1 MLEYGNSGQ
10 ELALQ
15 DRNFCLFRFFKYSR
29 KCSKNIQIFIFSG
42 LLGDDPLKVKTIS
55 GHCIVKG
62 QCGDFQ
68 APTYFIPSVSCLLSF
83 YRTKRLEK
91 ITFFADSKLTNW
103 DSAEPVFQYE
113 LLCILVTNVLAL
125 DNKSLPISVLF
136 LNIISVKIQ
145 AIN

>member
-1 MLEYGNSGQ
+1 MATAGRSWPCKTEIFVYL
-10 ELALQ
+10 
-15 DRNFCLFRFFKYSR
+15 DFFKYSR

-42 LLGDDPLKVKTIS
+42 LLGDDPLKVKAIS

-103 DSAEPVFQYE
+103 DSAEPVLQYE